1 VVPSKADAVVEQAEQ
16 AEQAAGPGGRGRADA
31 GEWRRVVAAASVVD
45 AHAGDAGALYL
56 LRPDRH
62 VAARWRLDLPE
73 DMLADQIDAALVRA
87 CGRASTGIPA

>member
-1 VVPSKADAVVEQAEQ
+1 VI
-16 AEQAAGPGGRGRADA
+16 
-31 GEWRRVVAAASVVD
+31 AAAAVVD

-73 DMLADQIDAALVRA
+73 DTLADQIEAALVRA
-87 CGRASTGIPA
+87 CGRVPTGVPA